1 MDATTRKDYLGG
13 SDIAAILGL
22 SPWATRDDLLRE
34 KITGESQRFYSSAM
48 QFGHRVE
55 STLIDSDAFL
65 NDYKVLPPEAGQ
77 EQHEITGEIDGFTI
91 KCHLDGIGEKDGKK
105 FLIEVKTSS
114 APFNGELPDYY
125 ACQIM
130 FYMHWA
136 NLDECRVVFGQ
147 RMADGT
153 LGNQESF
160 IVKQQAGWYEIV
172 LPEIKQ
178 FIADIRKGEV
188 PPKYLPAP
196 IEQTQIAE
204 YINICQIYEQAQTF
218 MEKFRE
224 TLADK
229 MAESGIKKCYLGGF
243 VASLTADSEFTAFD
257 SAKFK
262 KENPEIA
269 AKYEKTT
276 KRKGGLRIAKTNKGE

>member
-1 MDATTRKDYLGG
+1 MDANSRQFYLGG
-13 SDIAAILGL
+13 SDIAAIIGL

-34 KITGESQRFYSSAM
+34 KITGESERFYSSAM

-65 NDYKVLPPEAGQ
+65 NDYKVLPTPIGQ
-77 EQHEITGEIDGFTI
+77 DQHEITGEIDGFTI

-114 APFNGELPDYY
+114 APFNGKLPDYY
-125 ACQIM
+125 ECQIQ

-136 NLDECRVVFGQ
+136 DLDECRVVFGQ

-160 IVKQQAGWYEIV
+160 VVKKQADWFESV

-218 MEKFRE
+218 IEKFRE
-224 TLADK
+224 ILADK

-243 VASLTADSEFTAFD
+243 VASLTADSEFTSFD

-262 KENPEIA
+262 KENPDIA